1 MRRDLADQR
10 DIFVFYLAVI
20 SGANS
25 TCKAK
30 TGEDVVESR
39 PKNFFHHVS
48 YVRAMSGLCPSYVY
62 WPATS
67 VFFFPSHRF
76 GVAVKGN
83 PIVLETYPSPRRENF
98 PEVIK
103 LPREKSVKFP

>member
-67 VFFFPSHRF
+67 VFFFP
-76 GVAVKGN
+76 K
-83 PIVLETYPSPRRENF
+83 PSLWGSCQGKPYCSRDISKPQTR
-98 PEVIK
+98 
-103 LPREKSVKFP
+103 KFPRGN